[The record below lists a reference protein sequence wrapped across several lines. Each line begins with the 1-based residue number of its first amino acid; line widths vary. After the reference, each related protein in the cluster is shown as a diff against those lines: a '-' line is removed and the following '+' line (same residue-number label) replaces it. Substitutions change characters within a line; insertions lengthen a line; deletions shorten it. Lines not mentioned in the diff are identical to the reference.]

1 VQPHAQISVRRQCAL
16 LGVNRSTVYHKPR
29 GESAENLEL
38 MRLLDEQYTCEPTWG
53 TRRMV
58 WWLNS
63 EKGRSVNPKRVRRLM
78 RLMGIEAIYAKPKL
92 SARHA
97 EHRVY
102 PYLLRG
108 VPIVGAN
115 QVWSTDITYV
125 PMQRGFMYLMAII
138 DWYSRYVLAWRL
150 SNNLE
155 GTFCL
160 EALEEALSGP
170 VRPEIFNTDQ
180 GVQFTANAFT
190 QCLRDHGVQISM
202 DGRGR
207 ALDNIFIERL
217 WRTVKY
223 EYLYLHDF
231 ASGPEL
237 YHGVGGYFGRYNT
250 ARPHQALNYHKPAD
264 VYFGAAP
271 APTVKARP

>member
-1 VQPHAQISVRRQCAL
+1 L